1 MLQSFMGDSGT
12 ELWRRAQG
20 IDESP
25 VIPYR
30 EQKSISTERTYQ
42 QDTID
47 VDFLM
52 GDLYRMTEKIAFE
65 LRRQN
70 RLTGCVTVKI
80 RYTDFET
87 HDIQQKI
94 PYTNADHELFKVA
107 HELFTRLFERRQLI
121 RLIGIRFTHLIAGT
135 YQINIFEDRE
145 EMIKLY
151 QSIDHIKTRFGEALL
166 VRGRSLFPNRN
177 P

>member
-1 MLQSFMGDSGT
+1 MGDSGI

-20 IDESP
+20 IDESL

-42 QDTID
+42 RDTTD
-47 VDFLM
+47 MDFLL
-52 GDLYRMTEKIAFE
+52 GDLYRMTEKIAFD

-87 HDIQQKI
+87 HDIQKAI
-94 PYTNADHELFKVA
+94 PYTNADHELFQVA
-107 HELFTRLFERRQLI
+107 HDLFIRLFERRQLI
-121 RLIGIRFTHLIAGT
+121 RLIGVRFTHLIAGT
-135 YQINIFEDRE
+135 YQINMFEDRQ
-145 EMIKLY
+145 EMIRLY
-151 QSIDHIKTRFGEALL
+151 QSIDHIKSRFGEGLL
-166 VRGRSLFPNRN
+166 VRGRSLFPNRSG
-177 P
+177 